1 MSATTHL
8 MGRVTRDPVIQQARN
23 NGTEYISLDLA
34 VSQRSQNNQNG
45 QNAYETIYYQCFF
58 NNYLTERIRKTN
70 IKKGTCLYVYG
81 ELELHPF
88 IYQQGQKAG
97 QAGINAKI
105 NVKDWQFCLSNKPEN
120 ESGAAP
126 GMNPNGNAMPNSGGA
141 ATPGGT
147 PGGGYPNP
155 GVSNNGNYMGAAG
168 GQNGNY
174 AGNAAPNNAY
184 SGNAARTG
192 NYTTPPTQQTPPVSY
207 AGNAAQPYGSM
218 PAGTYPNDGFSH
230 IPESQAG
237 QLPFN

>member
-1 MSATTHL
+1 MSAITHL
-8 MGRVTRDPVIQQARN
+8 MGRVTRDPVIQQAKN

-105 NVKDWQFCLSNKPEN
+105 NVRDWQFCLSNKPEN
-120 ESGAAP
+120 ESAS
-126 GMNPNGNAMPNSGGA
+126 GMNPNGNTMPNNGGA
-141 ATPGGT
+141 ATPGGGSYQNQT
-147 PGGGYPNP
+147 PANG
-155 GVSNNGNYMGAAG
+155 GNYMGGAG
-168 GQNGNY
+168 TPNNGGYANTGMANGNY
-174 AGNAAPNNAY
+174 AASSP
-184 SGNAARTG
+184 
-192 NYTTPPTQQTPPVSY
+192 QQTY
-207 AGNAAQPYGSM
+207 AGNANQRMQTPVYGQM
-218 PAGTYPNDGFSH
+218 PAGGYPADGFSN